1 MKSILNFIDK
11 WGGRIS
17 FLLIV
22 IVFFKTCTTNT
33 RVERVEKNLTTQI
46 KNIDSTVNVIN
57 LKTISTDD
65 MEDLIKT
72 TPFWKS
78 LELEEY
84 TRDMTNEEFIEFG
97 KKQNRFRSI
106 QAPTKP
112 ATKAR
117 NLGDGLREWI
127 ESQAHKPPLRSKRAS
142 IWGPGGMKMLMNMQ
156 RIMTMKKKNRN

>member
-78 LELEEY
+78 LELEELS
-84 TRDMTNEEFIEFG
+84 D
-97 KKQNRFRSI
+97 
-106 QAPTKP
+106 
-112 ATKAR
+112 
-117 NLGDGLREWI
+117 
-127 ESQAHKPPLRSKRAS
+127 
-142 IWGPGGMKMLMNMQ
+142 
-156 RIMTMKKKNRN
+156 KNRVPINQLKNDYEKE